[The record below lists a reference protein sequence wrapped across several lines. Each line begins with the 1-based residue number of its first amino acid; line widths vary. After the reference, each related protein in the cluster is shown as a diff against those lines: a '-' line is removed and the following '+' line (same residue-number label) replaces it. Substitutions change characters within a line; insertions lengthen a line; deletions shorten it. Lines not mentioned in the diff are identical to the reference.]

1 MNTAN
6 VYETLY
12 NNMKERFTIED
23 KATHCEY
30 NLGEYMLMKAGKNI
44 KETTNLPAE
53 RNVATVTSKNVMS
66 AVFSYVN
73 DRLTLKAPPA
83 KDKTIRKFPF
93 RTSLAAVFSAVIA
106 CTLAISYGSAALRH
120 GNESVPSTAAVS
132 EIQDEAVEETYTTQ
146 K

>member
-6 VYETLY
+6 AYETLY

-23 KATHCEY
+23 KATNCEY
-30 NLGEYMLMKAGKNI
+30 NLGEFMLMKAGKNV
-44 KETTNLPAE
+44 KETSNLPAE
-53 RNVATVTSKNVMS
+53 RNVAAVTSKSVIS
-66 AVFSYVN
+66 TVFSYVN

-120 GNESVPSTAAVS
+120 GNESAPNTAEVS
-132 EIQDEAVEETYTTQ
+132 EIQDEAVEEIYTTQ

>member
-12 NNMKERFTIED
+12 NNMKNRFTIE
-23 KATHCEY
+23 KNNCEY
-30 NLGEYMLMKAGKNI
+30 NLGEYMLMQAGKKI
-44 KETTNLPAE
+44 DKTSLLPAE
-53 RNVATVTSKNVMS
+53 RSAALANRNAIS

-73 DRLTLKAPPA
+73 NKLTLKTAPA

-93 RTSLAAVFSAVIA
+93 RTSIAAAFSAVIA
-106 CTLAISYGSAALRH
+106 CALAISYGSVALRSS
-120 GNESVPSTAAVS
+120 GNSLPTTVEVS
-132 EIQDEAVEETYTTQ
+132 ETQDSAVEEIYTTQ